1 VLLLLDLDLDF
12 TGAAGAAGAAAR
24 AITEIVRDYSYA
36 RCARYAITGIAT
48 TLASMAAAAVAAT
61 KCNQSQVKVKGVAA
75 ILTQKVCFKL
85 ALVEANTLF
94 MANSVCC
101 AIVFP
106 AFLSAGQSQQRQ
118 TLERVSL
125 DLSRSQ
131 SNTKK

>member
-1 VLLLLDLDLDF
+1 MLLLLDLDLDF

-48 TLASMAAAAVAAT
+48 TLVSMAAAAAT

-94 MANSVCC
+94 MANSVYC

>member
-1 VLLLLDLDLDF
+1 MLLLLDLDLDF

-48 TLASMAAAAVAAT
+48 TLASMAAAAT

-94 MANSVCC
+94 MANTVCC

-118 TLERVSL
+118 TLERVSI

>member
-1 VLLLLDLDLDF
+1 MLLLLDLDLDF

-48 TLASMAAAAVAAT
+48 TLASMAAATT

>member
-1 VLLLLDLDLDF
+1 MLLLLDLDLDF
-12 TGAAGAAGAAAR
+12 TGAAGAAAR

-48 TLASMAAAAVAAT
+48 TLASMAAAAT

-94 MANSVCC
+94 MANSVYC

>member
-1 VLLLLDLDLDF
+1 MLLLLDLDLDF

-48 TLASMAAAAVAAT
+48 TLASMAAAAT

-94 MANSVCC
+94 MANTVCC

>member
-1 VLLLLDLDLDF
+1 MLLLLDLDLDF

-48 TLASMAAAAVAAT
+48 TLASMAAAAAT

-94 MANSVCC
+94 MANTVCC